1 MAKVHNGCR
10 AARPAH
16 RCRTRAFRITH
27 PEATTT
33 MATMLQE
40 TDPAGLTTCCA
51 AETLLDNV
59 RAGKSRKKMC
69 EYEPEEECICA
80 EGEECWLV

>member
-1 MAKVHNGCR
+1 
-10 AARPAH
+10 
-16 RCRTRAFRITH
+16 
-27 PEATTT
+27 